1 MSQGRLNLLLNLLF
15 FMMHEIFL
23 DDPNSAA
30 LWHALTCGKTYCI
43 LWHRSNEGFEKNEL
57 AVFLKR
63 YAIDDS
69 ISFNTKEAME
79 AYARY
84 ARASGIV
91 IINIFVLNFSQ
102 FFNGGFVL

>member
-1 MSQGRLNLLLNLLF
+1 METHIVFYGSEV
-15 FMMHEIFL
+15 MMVL
-23 DDPNSAA
+23 
-30 LWHALTCGKTYCI
+30 KM
-43 LWHRSNEGFEKNEL
+43 
-57 AVFLKR
+57 FLKR

-102 FFNGGFVL
+102 FFNRGFVL